1 MQIKAVIVDDEQPIC
16 DEIEYLLKN
25 HLSVKIQGTFNNCF
39 DAMAYITEHRP
50 DVIFLDIKMPGL
62 SGLEMA
68 KKLRT
73 LSHPPLIVFITAF
86 QEHALEAFDTPA
98 IGYIIKPVTEIKL
111 SAIMEKIHQLMTKH
125 QYKSIDKNSK
135 ICVIDNGKIL
145 PLQKKEIVLAYV
157 NDKDVFIRTVDKQ
170 YTCTLM
176 FKEIEAILS
185 DSNFLRVHRQYI
197 VNLDQVL
204 EIIPWFHG
212 SYLLHM
218 AGINHEDVPVS
229 RSKVKIFKTIMGLK

>member
-1 MQIKAVIVDDEQPIC
+1 MQLKAVIVDDEQPIC
-16 DEIEYLLKN
+16 DEIEYLLKK
-25 HLSVKIQGTFNNCF
+25 HLDIKVQGTFNNCF
-39 DAMAYITEHRP
+39 DAMAYITESRP
-50 DVIFLDIKMPGL
+50 DVIFLDIKMPGI

-68 KKLRT
+68 KKLRV
-73 LSHPPLIVFITAF
+73 LSNPPLIVFITAF

-98 IGYIIKPVTEIKL
+98 IGYILKPVTEAKL
-111 SAIMEKIHQLMTKH
+111 SVVIEKIHCLMTKY
-125 QYKSIDKNSK
+125 QPKSLCQNNK
-135 ICVIDNGKIL
+135 ICVMDNGKIL
-145 PLQKKEIVLAYV
+145 PLQKKEVILAYV
-157 NDKDVFIRTVDKQ
+157 NEKDVYIRTKDKQ

-212 SYLLHM
+212 SYLLRM
-218 AGINHEDVPVS
+218 AGLTHEDVPVS
-229 RSKVKIFKTIMGLK
+229 RSKIKLFKTIMGLK